1 MSGTVDQLV
10 VLTDRHACE
19 AVGRSLT
26 ETVGE
31 AVDGGARAVL
41 MREKDMSLPD
51 RRWLLDAVCC
61 LLEPFGGRV
70 GIASDANLAISAG
83 VDWVHLAQADR
94 LPARLRGVDAPELLV
109 GRSCHS
115 VAEAV
120 VAREQGCDYITASP
134 VAITRSKPG
143 YGPPL
148 DIAGL
153 RAICAAA
160 GVMPVLALGGVTPN
174 DCTNLFA
181 AGAHGVAVMG
191 GIMSATDP
199 AVMTAAYIRA
209 IESAS

>member
-1 MSGTVDQLV
+1 MSGTVDPLV
-10 VLTDRHACE
+10 VLTDRFACE
-19 AVGRSLT
+19 ARGRSLI

-41 MREKDMSLPD
+41 VREKDLSLPE
-51 RRWLLDAVCC
+51 RRGLLHAVCR

-70 GIASDANLAISAG
+70 GIASDANLATAAG
-83 VDWVHLAQADR
+83 VGWVHLAQADR
-94 LPARLRGVDAPELLV
+94 FSARLRGADAPGLLV

-120 VAREQGCDYITASP
+120 VASEEGCDYIMASP
-134 VAITRSKPG
+134 VALTRSKPG

-160 GVMPVLALGGVTPN
+160 GGVPVLALGGVTPH
-174 DCTNLFA
+174 DCASWLS
-181 AGAHGVAVMG
+181 AGTRGIAVMG

-199 AVMTAAYIRA
+199 AAMTAAYLRA
-209 IESAS
+209 IDSTS

>member
-1 MSGTVDQLV
+1 MNGTVDPLV
-10 VLTDRHACE
+10 VWTDRFACE
-19 AVGRSLT
+19 AKGRSLT

-41 MREKDMSLPD
+41 VREKDLSLPE
-51 RRWLLDAVCC
+51 RRGLLDAVCC

-70 GIASDANLAISAG
+70 GIASDAHLATAAG
-83 VDWVHLAQADR
+83 VGWVHLAQADR
-94 LPARLRGVDAPELLV
+94 FSARLRRADAPKLLV

-120 VAREQGCDYITASP
+120 MASEEGCDYITASP
-134 VAITRSKPG
+134 VALTQSKPG

-148 DIAGL
+148 HIAGL

-160 GVMPVLALGGVTPN
+160 GSIDVLALGGVTPH
-174 DCTNLFA
+174 DCTNWLA
-181 AGAHGVAVMG
+181 AGARGIAVMG

-199 AVMTAAYIRA
+199 AAVTAAYLQA
-209 IESAS
+209 IDSAS

>member
-1 MSGTVDQLV
+1 MSATVDRLV

-19 AVGRSLT
+19 AVGRSLI

-41 MREKDMSLPD
+41 VREKDLPLPQ
-51 RRWLLDAVCC
+51 RRGLVDAVCC

-83 VDWVHLAQADR
+83 VGWVHLAQADR
-94 LPARLRGVDAPELLV
+94 LSARLRGGDAPELLV

-115 VAEAV
+115 VAEAL
-120 VAREQGCDYITASP
+120 VAGQEGCDYITASP
-134 VAITRSKPG
+134 VAVTRSKPG

-160 GVMPVLALGGVTPN
+160 SPVHVFALGGVTPQ
-174 DCTNLFA
+174 DCTNWLS

-191 GIMSATDP
+191 RIMSATDP
-199 AVMTAAYIRA
+199 AAMTAAYLRA
-209 IESAS
+209 IDSTS